1 MFNFSNKNVLI
12 TGGAS
17 GIGKLMGEL
26 VLQKGAKLIIWDIN
40 QKNIDETRSQFSK
53 FGKVVGYNVD
63 VLI

>member
-1 MFNFSNKNVLI
+1 MFYFSNKNILI
-12 TGGAS
+12 TGWAS

-53 FGKVVGYNVD
+53 FGKVVG
-63 VLI
+63 